1 MLLRDCLEDIE
12 VQKVIGSLDVSIET
26 ISQDSRDSSFSAA
39 LYFAVKGTVVD
50 GHDYINEVIN
60 KSAIAIVCEQMP
72 QNIDENITYVQ
83 VADSSAVIGQIAHN
97 FYAKPSNKLKVIA
110 VTGTNGKTTVA
121 TYLSQALFYLGQKP
135 LLLST
140 AGDFFCDEKVIIKR
154 KASSSLEVIELHK
167 SLRKYVDLG
176 VTHVCLEATSHG
188 LDQNRLSGINIDIG
202 IFTNLTQDHLDYHKT
217 MDHYVNSKSLLFSG
231 LMGSAVAVINYDDTY
246 AQSMIRECQVK
257 IVSYGTKNKY
267 DYSFQVIQMSHQGA
281 EMIINN
287 TPINSQ
293 VFGNFN
299 MYNLTATYGALAELG
314 FQTEDIAQVF
324 NNISN
329 SSGRLESVANTHN
342 ILALVDY
349 AHTPDALENVLNT
362 LSEID
367 HKNIITVIG
376 CGGDR
381 DRIKRPLM
389 AKIAQEKS
397 DRVIYTA
404 DNPRTES
411 LESILQDMREGVDVN
426 TENFLFISDRQEA
439 IAHAVKSAQPGDII
453 LVAGKGHEDYQIV
466 GATKLHFDD
475 REILQKYLN
484 EKSA

>member
-1 MLLRDCLEDIE
+1 
-12 VQKVIGSLDVSIET
+12 
-26 ISQDSRDSSFSAA
+26 
-39 LYFAVKGTVVD
+39 
-50 GHDYINEVIN
+50 
-60 KSAIAIVCEQMP
+60 
-72 QNIDENITYVQ
+72 
-83 VADSSAVIGQIAHN
+83 
-97 FYAKPSNKLKVIA
+97 
-110 VTGTNGKTTVA
+110 
-121 TYLSQALFYLGQKP
+121 
-135 LLLST
+135 
-140 AGDFFCDEKVIIKR
+140 
-154 KASSSLEVIELHK
+154 
-167 SLRKYVDLG
+167 
-176 VTHVCLEATSHG
+176 
-188 LDQNRLSGINIDIG
+188 
-202 IFTNLTQDHLDYHKT
+202 